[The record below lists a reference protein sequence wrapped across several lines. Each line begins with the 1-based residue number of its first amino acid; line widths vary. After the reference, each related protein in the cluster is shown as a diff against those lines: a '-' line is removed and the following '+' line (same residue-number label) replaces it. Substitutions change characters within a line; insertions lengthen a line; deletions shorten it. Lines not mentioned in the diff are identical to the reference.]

1 MNQPST
7 LRRILSL
14 ILVYWPMLFIATI
27 AALFFVVFN
36 SASVWITATMI
47 NNILIDFDQM
57 VKENALLLSSESLS
71 INDHLKLLSNRF
83 LLKNTALET
92 VWSVSV
98 ALVFVFGLKNIAL
111 YIKNISLSIA
121 QYRLL
126 RDLRNRLYAHFHYL
140 SLAYFNK
147 NKSGE
152 LGAILIADIENMK
165 SSFGSTFQKMFVEP
179 LNIATIL
186 TLLFIIDSKIALLAL
201 VIVPVSGI
209 VIYFISNSIRRR
221 SRRSQNQLA
230 GISAIVSETL
240 RSMRIVKAF
249 VMKNYEISK
258 FHKETSKYYSLMLKK
273 EKIRLISA
281 PINETLGAGVA
292 AILLWFGANDV
303 LVNQSISSEDF
314 IRFILLLFSLWA
326 PIKNLTNVVNEI
338 QNGLASADRVFN
350 ILDIKSDINNIDN
363 PSIKKSFNQ
372 SIDFKN
378 VSFSYEKE
386 EVLRKISFSA
396 SQGEIIAIV
405 GSSGAGKSTLVDLI
419 PRFYDVTDGEI
430 LIDGENIKHI
440 ELHSLRSLM
449 GIVTQDTFLF
459 NDTVAANISYGL
471 EIDQDIV
478 EEAAKAANAHDFIMK
493 LPEGYNSQIGENG
506 ISLSGGQRQ
515 RIAIA
520 RALIKN
526 PPILILDEAT
536 SSLDTESEKNVQE
549 AIEQLMKNRTVI
561 VIAHRL
567 STINNADKIIVLDQG
582 QIIDQGS
589 HEELIEKNSLYKE
602 LYNLQFQI

>member
-14 ILVYWPMLFIATI
+14 ILVYWPMLLISTI

-292 AILLWFGANDV
+292 AILLWIGANDV

>member
-14 ILVYWPMLFIATI
+14 ILVYWPMLLISTI

-126 RDLRNRLYAHFHYL
+126 RDLRNRLYGHFHYL

-292 AILLWFGANDV
+292 AILLWIGANDV

-326 PIKNLTNVVNEI
+326 PMKNLTNVVNEI

-405 GSSGAGKSTLVDLI
+405 GTSGAGKSTLVDLI

-440 ELHSLRSLM
+440 ELHSLRALM

-589 HEELIEKNSLYKE
+589 HKELIEKNSLYKE

>member
-14 ILVYWPMLFIATI
+14 ILVYWPMLLISTI

>member
-1 MNQPST
+1 
-7 LRRILSL
+7 
-14 ILVYWPMLFIATI
+14 
-27 AALFFVVFN
+27 
-36 SASVWITATMI
+36 
-47 NNILIDFDQM
+47 
-57 VKENALLLSSESLS
+57 
-71 INDHLKLLSNRF
+71 
-83 LLKNTALET
+83 
-92 VWSVSV
+92 
-98 ALVFVFGLKNIAL
+98 
-111 YIKNISLSIA
+111 
-121 QYRLL
+121 
-126 RDLRNRLYAHFHYL
+126 
-140 SLAYFNK
+140 NK

-292 AILLWFGANDV
+292 AILLWIGANDV

-471 EIDQDIV
+471 EISQDIV

-549 AIEQLMKNRTVI
+549 AIEQL
-561 VIAHRL
+561 
-567 STINNADKIIVLDQG
+567 
-582 QIIDQGS
+582 
-589 HEELIEKNSLYKE
+589 
-602 LYNLQFQI
+602 

>member
-14 ILVYWPMLFIATI
+14 ILVYWPMLLISTI

-292 AILLWFGANDV
+292 AILLWIGANDV

-430 LIDGENIKHI
+430 LIDEENIKHI

-582 QIIDQGS
+582 QIIDRGS

>member
-1 MNQPST
+1 
-7 LRRILSL
+7 
-14 ILVYWPMLFIATI
+14 
-27 AALFFVVFN
+27 
-36 SASVWITATMI
+36 
-47 NNILIDFDQM
+47 
-57 VKENALLLSSESLS
+57 
-71 INDHLKLLSNRF
+71 
-83 LLKNTALET
+83 
-92 VWSVSV
+92 
-98 ALVFVFGLKNIAL
+98 
-111 YIKNISLSIA
+111 
-121 QYRLL
+121 
-126 RDLRNRLYAHFHYL
+126 
-140 SLAYFNK
+140 
-147 NKSGE
+147 
-152 LGAILIADIENMK
+152 
-165 SSFGSTFQKMFVEP
+165 
-179 LNIATIL
+179 
-186 TLLFIIDSKIALLAL
+186 
-201 VIVPVSGI
+201 
-209 VIYFISNSIRRR
+209 
-221 SRRSQNQLA
+221 
-230 GISAIVSETL
+230 
-240 RSMRIVKAF
+240 
-249 VMKNYEISK
+249 
-258 FHKETSKYYSLMLKK
+258 
-273 EKIRLISA
+273 
-281 PINETLGAGVA
+281 
-292 AILLWFGANDV
+292 
-303 LVNQSISSEDF
+303 VNQSISSEDF

-405 GSSGAGKSTLVDLI
+405 GTSGAGKSTLVDLI

>member
-14 ILVYWPMLFIATI
+14 ILVYWPMLLISTI

-126 RDLRNRLYAHFHYL
+126 RDLRNRLYDHFHYL

-273 EKIRLISA
+273 R
-281 PINETLGAGVA
+281 
-292 AILLWFGANDV
+292 
-303 LVNQSISSEDF
+303 
-314 IRFILLLFSLWA
+314 
-326 PIKNLTNVVNEI
+326 KN
-338 QNGLASADRVFN
+338 
-350 ILDIKSDINNIDN
+350 K
-363 PSIKKSFNQ
+363 
-372 SIDFKN
+372 IDF
-378 VSFSYEKE
+378 
-386 EVLRKISFSA
+386 
-396 SQGEIIAIV
+396 
-405 GSSGAGKSTLVDLI
+405 ST
-419 PRFYDVTDGEI
+419 
-430 LIDGENIKHI
+430 
-440 ELHSLRSLM
+440 
-449 GIVTQDTFLF
+449 
-459 NDTVAANISYGL
+459 
-471 EIDQDIV
+471 
-478 EEAAKAANAHDFIMK
+478 
-493 LPEGYNSQIGENG
+493 
-506 ISLSGGQRQ
+506 
-515 RIAIA
+515 
-520 RALIKN
+520 
-526 PPILILDEAT
+526 
-536 SSLDTESEKNVQE
+536 
-549 AIEQLMKNRTVI
+549 
-561 VIAHRL
+561 
-567 STINNADKIIVLDQG
+567 
-582 QIIDQGS
+582 
-589 HEELIEKNSLYKE
+589 YK
-602 LYNLQFQI
+602 

>member
-14 ILVYWPMLFIATI
+14 ILVYWPMLLIATI

-292 AILLWFGANDV
+292 AILLWIGANDV

>member
-14 ILVYWPMLFIATI
+14 ILVYWPMLLISTI

-126 RDLRNRLYAHFHYL
+126 RDLRNRLYTHFHYL

-292 AILLWFGANDV
+292 AILLWIGANDV

>member
-14 ILVYWPMLFIATI
+14 ILVYWPMLLISTI

-126 RDLRNRLYAHFHYL
+126 RDLRNRLYGHFHYL

-292 AILLWFGANDV
+292 AILLWIGANDV

>member
-14 ILVYWPMLFIATI
+14 ILVYWPMLLIATI

-292 AILLWFGANDV
+292 AILLWIGANDV

-405 GSSGAGKSTLVDLI
+405 GTSGAGKSTLVDLI

>member
-14 ILVYWPMLFIATI
+14 ILVYWPMLLISTI

-126 RDLRNRLYAHFHYL
+126 RDLRNRLYGHFHYL

-292 AILLWFGANDV
+292 AILLWIGANDV

-326 PIKNLTNVVNEI
+326 PMKNLTNVVNEI

-405 GSSGAGKSTLVDLI
+405 GTSGAGKSTLVDLI

>member
-14 ILVYWPMLFIATI
+14 ILVYWPMLLISTI

-292 AILLWFGANDV
+292 AILLWIGANDV

-378 VSFSYEKE
+378 VSFSYKKE

>member
-14 ILVYWPMLFIATI
+14 ILVYWPMLLISTI

-126 RDLRNRLYAHFHYL
+126 RDLRNRLYGHFHYL

-292 AILLWFGANDV
+292 AILLWIGANDV

-326 PIKNLTNVVNEI
+326 PMKNLTNVVNEI

-405 GSSGAGKSTLVDLI
+405 GTSGAGKSTLVDLI

-589 HEELIEKNSLYKE
+589 HKELIEKNSLYKE

>member
-1 MNQPST
+1 
-7 LRRILSL
+7 
-14 ILVYWPMLFIATI
+14 
-27 AALFFVVFN
+27 
-36 SASVWITATMI
+36 
-47 NNILIDFDQM
+47 
-57 VKENALLLSSESLS
+57 
-71 INDHLKLLSNRF
+71 
-83 LLKNTALET
+83 
-92 VWSVSV
+92 
-98 ALVFVFGLKNIAL
+98 
-111 YIKNISLSIA
+111 
-121 QYRLL
+121 
-126 RDLRNRLYAHFHYL
+126 
-140 SLAYFNK
+140 
-147 NKSGE
+147 GE

-292 AILLWFGANDV
+292 AILLWIGANDV

-471 EIDQDIV
+471 EISQDIV

>member
-1 MNQPST
+1 S
-7 LRRILSL
+7 
-14 ILVYWPMLFIATI
+14 
-27 AALFFVVFN
+27 
-36 SASVWITATMI
+36 
-47 NNILIDFDQM
+47 
-57 VKENALLLSSESLS
+57 
-71 INDHLKLLSNRF
+71 
-83 LLKNTALET
+83 
-92 VWSVSV
+92 
-98 ALVFVFGLKNIAL
+98 
-111 YIKNISLSIA
+111 
-121 QYRLL
+121 
-126 RDLRNRLYAHFHYL
+126 
-140 SLAYFNK
+140 YFNK

-292 AILLWFGANDV
+292 AILLWIGANDV

-471 EIDQDIV
+471 EISQDIV

>member
-14 ILVYWPMLFIATI
+14 ILVYWPMLLISTI

-292 AILLWFGANDV
+292 AILLWIGANDV

-314 IRFILLLFSLWA
+314 IRFILLLFSLWT

-350 ILDIKSDINNIDN
+350 ILDIKSDINNTDN

-471 EIDQDIV
+471 EINQDIV

>member
-14 ILVYWPMLFIATI
+14 ILVYWPMLLISTI

-126 RDLRNRLYAHFHYL
+126 RDLRNRLYDHFHYL

-292 AILLWFGANDV
+292 AILLWIGANDV

>member
-14 ILVYWPMLFIATI
+14 ILVYWPMLLISTI
-27 AALFFVVFN
+27 AALSFVVFN

-258 FHKETSKYYSLMLKK
+258 FHKETSKYYSLMIKK

-292 AILLWFGANDV
+292 AILLWIGANDV

-471 EIDQDIV
+471 EINQDIV

-589 HEELIEKNSLYKE
+589 HEKLIEKNSLYKE

>member
-14 ILVYWPMLFIATI
+14 ILVYWPMLLISTI

-140 SLAYFNK
+140 SLAYFNQ

-292 AILLWFGANDV
+292 AILLWIGANDV

>member
-14 ILVYWPMLFIATI
+14 ILVYWPMLLISTI

-292 AILLWFGANDV
+292 AILLWIGANDV

-471 EIDQDIV
+471 EISQDIV

>member
-14 ILVYWPMLFIATI
+14 ILVYWPMLLISTI

-98 ALVFVFGLKNIAL
+98 ALVVVFGLKNIAL

-126 RDLRNRLYAHFHYL
+126 RDLRNRLYDHFHYL